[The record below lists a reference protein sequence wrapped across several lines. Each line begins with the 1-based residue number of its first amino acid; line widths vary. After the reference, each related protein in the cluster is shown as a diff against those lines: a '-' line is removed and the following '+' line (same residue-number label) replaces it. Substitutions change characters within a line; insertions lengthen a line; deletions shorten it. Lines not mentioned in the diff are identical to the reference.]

1 MPQLRV
7 CRAEQL
13 ARDIYSF
20 EFRDPGG
27 AELPAFTAGAHVSVT
42 APNGSV
48 RKYSLCNHPSDASRY
63 AIAVKR
69 DAHGHGGS
77 VSLVDGTR
85 VGDLVEVSQPR
96 NAFELDAKA
105 PSFLFIAG
113 GIGITPIMAMVR
125 SLSPSPSQGT
135 GPGSPPLGPVPGF
148 HLVYL
153 TRSAEDTPFLAEL
166 TAPEMKSRVT
176 IHHDGGDPAR
186 MFDLWPLLE
195 KPGKAHIYACGPL
208 PLLESVRDMT
218 GHWPRSAVHFESF
231 LDAQAQARPEDRP
244 FTAVL
249 ALSGARVTVPPGVS
263 ILEAM
268 RHGGHDAPSSCESGT
283 CGTCK
288 TRLLAGEGDHRDLVL
303 AEDEK
308 ADWIM
313 ICVSRGLSPEITLD
327 R

>member
-1 MPQLRV
+1 MPQLVV
-7 CRAEQL
+7 CRAEPL
-13 ARDIYSF
+13 ARDIHSF
-20 EFRDPGG
+20 EFRHPEG
-27 AELPAFTAGAHVSVT
+27 AELPAFTAGAHVCVT

-48 RKYSLCNHPSDASRY
+48 RKYSLCNDPADTSRY
-63 AIAVKR
+63 VIAVKR
-69 DAHGHGGS
+69 DAAGHGGS

-85 VGDLVEVSQPR
+85 VGDTLEVSEPR

-105 PSFLFIAG
+105 PSYLFIGG
-113 GIGITPIMAMVR
+113 GIGITPIMSMIR
-125 SLSPSPSQGT
+125 RLSAA
-135 GPGSPPLGPVPGF
+135 PLGEGRGEGRPF
-148 HLVYL
+148 RLVYL
-153 TRSAEDTPFLAEL
+153 TRSPEETPFLEEL
-166 TAPEMKSRVT
+166 SAPEMKGRVT

-195 KPGKAHIYACGPL
+195 KPGKSHIYACGPRA
-208 PLLESVRDMT
+208 LLEAVRDMT
-218 GHWPRSAVHFESF
+218 GHWPSSAVHFESF
-231 LDAQAQARPEDRP
+231 LDAQAQARPDDRP

-249 ALSGARVTVPPGVS
+249 AVSGARISVAPGVS

-268 RHGGHDAPSSCESGT
+268 RQAGHEAPSSCESGT

-288 TRLLAGEGDHRDLVL
+288 TRLLAGEADHRDLVL

-308 ADWIM
+308 TDWIM